1 MHPVMK
7 NVWMIIAVFA
17 LIACS
22 GQSKKH
28 SEEQSSADTIT
39 EQLRRHLPDKPS
51 LELNQG
57 QKWKADSSTN
67 NNVANLKSILAK
79 FDAENNSSTDAY
91 KQLGNDLQAGLDKMI
106 KECKMGGADHDAL
119 HKWLEPLIKQV
130 NDLKSNTDEKSAE
143 AKTTEIREQ
152 LNVYSQFFE

>member
-1 MHPVMK
+1 MK
-7 NVWMIIAVFA
+7 NVWMIIVVFA
-17 LIACS
+17 LVACRD
-22 GQSKKH
+22 QSKNH
-28 SEEQSSADTIT
+28 SEEHSSADTIN
-39 EQLRRHLPDKPS
+39 EQLDRHLPDKPS

-67 NNVANLKSILAK
+67 NNVANLKSILIK
-79 FDAENNSSTDAY
+79 FDAANNKSVDAY
-91 KQLGNDLQAGLDKMI
+91 KQLGNELQAGLDKMI

-130 NDLKSNTDEKSAE
+130 NDLKSSADEKSAE